1 MKAIL
6 QFVLLPCLVVV
17 THAYAAPP
25 PLKVI
30 VTGAAGRTGQ
40 LVFKKLHENQ
50 AFDVV
55 GVVRT
60 EKSAKKLMRKVNCGL
75 GQVIVADV
83 TSELNVE
90 DDNYIR
96 GLEEADA
103 MIICTSAVP
112 QIIKRSL
119 FKTLINKLFRRQ
131 VKPPLFRFRP
141 GQHPE
146 KVDYEGQKAQINLA
160 KNIGVKRIVLV
171 SSMGGTDPTNFLNQ
185 IGKDEN
191 GEGDGDILI
200 WKRRAEKYLLQS
212 GLSYTIIHPGGLK
225 DTPGGQKRLVLDVD
239 DVLLKNKERQIS
251 RADVA
256 ELCVASLTVSAQK
269 NVAFDCIS
277 VTPES
282 DEEIVSAEDALVAFL
297 TLGKT
302 CDYSD

>member
-1 MKAIL
+1 MKATL
-6 QFVLLPCLVVV
+6 QFVLLPYLVVV
-17 THAYAAPP
+17 AHAYAAPP

-90 DDNYIR
+90 HDNYIR

-119 FKTLINKLFRRQ
+119 FKTLINKFFRRQ

-212 GLSYTIIHPGGLK
+212 GLSYTIIHPGGLQ
-225 DTPGGQKRLVLDVD
+225 DTPGGQKQLVLDVD

-302 CDYSD
+302 CDYSH